1 MTRQTRPV
9 ERQTEEASGS
19 AATFCYQFDRRGLEG
34 TQAAG
39 LRQEEVRE
47 IPTTADAAARY
58 LWKRN
63 RLFAKFIVQCDPG
76 GPQPEPVRIALSP
89 REVGQGDKTADGFPA
104 QEPFAAVFGCV
115 DARAPVELLF
125 AQGFDDLYSVR
136 VAGNALGPEAAGSLH
151 YALHSF
157 AALKGTA
164 PEKLPAKTLR
174 LMVVLGHAD
183 CGAVTAAVKSLM
195 SGEHVPEDPHETIRG
210 SVREILKRIHFPAVA
225 VALEALPEGSLRS
238 HHRAAVVHLAAL
250 IELAVYLNAAWSA
263 HEVQRLVEEYEYL
276 APDKA
281 VGVRYGV
288 FDPRD
293 CYVRA
298 GAAGY
303 HFAAPE
309 DPAPPPQ
316 KVDHCLAHP
325 PADLDALRRLAVE
338 LAKKIL
344 DRGKTRKGMEH
355 LACHYG
361 IR

>member
-1 MTRQTRPV
+1 MTRQT
-9 ERQTEEASGS
+9 QKTETPRAEASRNS
-19 AATFCYQFDRRGLEG
+19 AIFCYQFDRASSEG
-34 TQAAG
+34 TGAAG
-39 LRQEEVRE
+39 LRQEEIRE
-47 IPTTADAAARY
+47 VPTTADAAARY

-63 RLFAKFIVQCDPG
+63 RLFAGFIRQCKLAALPSDPVLI
-76 GPQPEPVRIALSP
+76 PLSP
-89 REVGQGDKTADGFPA
+89 REVGLGDMTADGFPA

-164 PEKLPAKTLR
+164 PDRLPAKTLR
-174 LMVVLGHAD
+174 LMLVLGHAD
-183 CGAVTAAVKSLM
+183 CGAVTAAVKSLLN
-195 SGEHVPEDPHETIRG
+195 GEHVPEEPGETIRG
-210 SVREILKRIHFPAVA
+210 SVRELLKRIHYPAVA
-225 VALEALPEGSLRS
+225 FALDTLPEGSLRS
-238 HHRAAVVHLAAL
+238 HHRAKDVHLAAL

-263 HEVQRLVEEYEYL
+263 HDLLRLTQEYEYL
-276 APDKA
+276 SSDTT

-303 HFAAPE
+303 HFVAP
-309 DPAPPPQ
+309 DHPAPAPQ
-316 KVDHCLAHP
+316 KADHCLAQP
-325 PADLDALRRLAVE
+325 PADLDALRRLAAE
-338 LAKKIL
+338 LAKKFQGP
-344 DRGKTRKGMEH
+344 GKTRKGMEH
-355 LACHYG
+355 LAGHFG

>member
-1 MTRQTRPV
+1 V
-9 ERQTEEASGS
+9 
-19 AATFCYQFDRRGLEG
+19 GL
-34 TQAAG
+34 
-39 LRQEEVRE
+39 
-47 IPTTADAAARY
+47 
-58 LWKRN
+58 
-63 RLFAKFIVQCDPG
+63 
-76 GPQPEPVRIALSP
+76 
-89 REVGQGDKTADGFPA
+89 GDKTADGFPA

-164 PEKLPAKTLR
+164 PEKLSAKTLR

-195 SGEHVPEDPHETIRG
+195 SGERVPEDPQETLKG
-210 SVREILKRIHFPAVA
+210 SVREILKRIHYPAVA
-225 VALEALPEGSLRS
+225 FALDTLPEGSLRS
-238 HHRAAVVHLAAL
+238 HDRAADVHLAAL
-250 IELAVYLNAAWSA
+250 IELAIYLNAAWSA
-263 HEVQRLVEEYEYL
+263 HELLRLVQEYEYL
-276 APDKA
+276 GPDQA

-316 KVDHCLAHP
+316 KVDQCLAHP
-325 PADLDALRRLAVE
+325 PAHLDALRRLAVE
-338 LAKKIL
+338 LAKKIQ

-355 LACHYG
+355 LACHFG